1 MKSEIMNQSR
11 FSPSVV
17 VFGPQ
22 GYSLPADELDY
33 LHSWLQDHADEIQ
46 WVRDIE
52 QMPKIWERYVQHTP
66 ELASLDG
73 HFQIQCFV
81 EWVNGRRASP
91 QPATDDDGGKCMS
104 GVIAVPLLVILQL
117 SQYYRFLHLSEL
129 SHEQFFRSLCDEDD
143 SWGSVQGYCTGF
155 LVAAAI
161 ASSRTE
167 DELNRN
173 ATAAINLSI
182 GVGAYSDM
190 MNLKHDCSNQAN
202 LLTVLLARSGQ
213 EKELLSGFQQIY
225 ASVKSDALR
234 VSFMGP
240 AADIQKLHQVA
251 KDRGLSAAVLDVRGR
266 WHCPGNEQVTEDFYA
281 LCQEHQDMQLS
292 GSTNALRTRLRSNAD
307 GTLLAEST
315 SLTKEAIFSIM
326 VRQCNWGMVMD
337 GTIQDLKRRSR
348 GVRQHSIAVF
358 GTGDCVSRDS
368 IQGTELQLTKQEISK
383 LLLRSAETV
392 ASHKSLDYVPPPVI
406 CAIGL
411 ACRFPGA
418 EHVGEFWEVISEG
431 KSQCR
436 TVPTDR
442 IDFSKSSRL
451 PSGIAS
457 SRDDIQSRFFGNFL
471 SQIDEFD
478 HQFFKVAPKEA
489 IAMDPQQRL
498 LLETAYQ
505 AVQSAG
511 LGNPK
516 DIDGKNVGV
525 FIGIGNNDYM
535 EHNCS
540 NTATAFSLT
549 GTLRAFL
556 CGKISHCF
564 GWAGPSETID
574 TACSSS
580 GVAINRACRALA
592 SGECDYALVGGVNT
606 ISSPNTYID
615 LSVAGFLSPTGP
627 CKPFSV
633 DVDGYCRGEGVGLI
647 LLQRLDDAVRDG
659 NDVHVV
665 LPGYGVNQS
674 GREGAI
680 TAPNAKSQEALFRT
694 VLDGS
699 HVDINRIQ
707 YVEAHGTGTQ
717 LGDRVECQSIKQV
730 FYDRDSNQPLYLGSV
745 KANIGHTEPASG
757 AASLIKAILMIQNG
771 EIPPHINFS
780 VLNDKLGLDTA
791 QFDVTTSTKPLSP
804 GASILVNNYGAAGSN
819 AAFIVSSP
827 ENYLSDKTP
836 LRKLPMY
843 RAFYPVI
850 LSSHSHRALQ
860 AQMTS
865 LRRYLSAG
873 SPTITL
879 QRVAYT
885 LAKRLVRQRYS
896 WTTSVDSIAKLC
908 SDLSN
913 AAAASSEI
921 TDTSEVPL
929 QKIVLVFGGQ
939 NSKFVG
945 LVREI
950 YDHLPA
956 LRRHLDACDKLVSEL
971 LGQSIFPAIFQT
983 TPIEQI
989 ALLQCALFSMQYASA
1004 RMWIDTGARVDR
1016 LVGHSFGEITA
1027 FCVSGALSSRDALR
1041 FIIGRAALL
1050 ERIPGDHRGAMLSI
1064 QGTMVDYE
1072 ACQGKLPESLSDQV
1086 GIGCYNAP
1094 NQFVLSGSLEAIK
1107 AFEAEQST
1115 SHMKCKRLNVTHGFH
1130 SHVLDPL
1137 QPELIKL
1144 AESLSLRP
1152 AQIPLEL
1159 CTAEGLERP
1168 SLTDLA
1174 NNTRNPVYF
1183 INAIG
1188 RIEARLGPSCTWME
1202 MGLYSGMSSLVQ
1214 KSCQQLQLDQHR
1226 FVPGMDKKYAFSPT
1240 LADQV
1245 LQLWRSGHHLSWW
1258 SRGEGGEELKDLP
1271 LPPYAFDH
1279 TSHWLPLNLES
1290 RSSRSRMDNPDRRKP
1305 GLVKIIQ
1312 DGDERSSSDTFKFMV
1327 DCSSPIYQSMLQG
1340 HVVVQQPL
1348 TPASMYLE
1356 CIASGLNMIQQQ
1368 QETRPQPFALEF
1380 RDVEITASLGSR
1392 GIEQVTFTL
1401 DRTSN
1406 QSWDISFQS
1415 LSDNATAWT
1424 NHMRGSVK
1432 LVEGRAGGGEL
1443 SPEFDAYARLCKP
1456 RMEKMRHG
1464 SGTGTEVLRQ
1474 TKAYQLFSRV
1484 VKYSKQLQGISAI
1497 YTSDQEASADIT
1509 LGMSR
1514 ESTVIHPAAVDNF
1527 LQVAG
1532 LLINTHPSCDDKF
1545 VYLATQ
1551 LSKVGLIGQNGVS
1564 NNDSTSW
1571 KVYATIS
1578 TMTAHRAACDVF
1590 VFDAHSGMLM
1600 AYILNAQF
1608 TKLALTTLSR
1618 LLSGSASSQHKSHN
1632 ESYMSVPHPRQTAG
1646 NSGSASESEVESVFS
1661 DMNASSSATETP
1673 FSRVPIEDLVKIFE
1687 TYAAGELPS
1696 RVARDTAI
1704 DSFGVDSLSAIELCR
1719 DIADSTHVEL
1729 EMTELSQHETL
1740 GSLLDSINSRLQ
1752 PQTLPKPRKQ
1762 GHQACSKEPPLDLDI
1777 AYSPKPVPSN
1787 RIRIDDQNDT
1797 AAAGVIT
1804 LNPIAVTNS
1813 YKDRFSHHAR
1823 LHQFERYGEQVQS
1836 LQTDATVALIL
1847 EMLASLGIDLNQLA
1861 VSQPIPELDNNIIL
1875 PRHAQLMQRLW
1886 TILEEYGIIIRDDD
1900 RSSSLFYRSSKP
1912 IQLESAKS
1920 LLDRL
1925 IADFPQHAEEH
1936 QLLSIT
1942 GLKLAECLS
1951 GTADPI
1957 KLLFHDPVAV
1967 DLMGAVYRNA
1977 PMFATMT
1984 SMLLDV
1990 IDQLFASASSGSDSD
2005 SDPIRIL
2012 EIGAGLGG
2020 TTAGVLERLQTSR
2033 RKVQYT
2039 FTDISPT
2046 FVAKARKRF
2055 SHYDFLSFRVLD
2067 IEKEITDTSLLG
2079 HFDFIL
2085 ATNVIHATK
2094 DLSAAMAH
2102 IRSLLV
2108 ENGSAILSEIIHG
2121 PDWLDLVWG
2130 LLEGWWRFEDGR
2142 SYALQSV
2149 DDWARVFRDAG
2160 FGAFTSSG
2168 GHGKESQMQQLLVGS
2183 VQPSAGT
2190 IQTAALSESASVSC
2204 SISTVDIET
2213 VSYKHVDG
2221 LDLMVDIYWPKQNT
2235 SESTKSI
2242 ALMIHGGGHMM
2253 LSKKA
2258 IRPNQCKYLLEQGF
2272 VPMAINYRLCPET
2285 TLGET
2290 MQDVLESLRWARST
2304 LPNLAHRRGLQVDAS
2319 NIVAV
2324 GWSSGGHLAMSLG
2337 WTAIQ
2342 AQVAPPSAVLAFYP
2356 PTDYESGHWWNSI
2369 DDSTRNLEPTMSMDE
2384 IIGQLRKPRK
2394 PLQEYHV
2401 AARDMKHAEEGWVSL
2416 GDPRSELVLHSVRD
2430 GLTIPLLLRGLDGDP
2445 NSNALSSM
2453 PSKDELAAIS
2463 PLHHVRAGTYQ
2474 IPTYLIHGTGD
2485 KLVPVEMSV
2494 ALHEMSKQQGIDTG
2508 LTLVPETSHTFDMF
2522 LRPGDRR
2529 WNEYIQPG
2537 MDFLVRSV
2545 EKRSNNRS

>member
-1 MKSEIMNQSR
+1 
-11 FSPSVV
+11 
-17 VFGPQ
+17 
-22 GYSLPADELDY
+22 
-33 LHSWLQDHADEIQ
+33 
-46 WVRDIE
+46 
-52 QMPKIWERYVQHTP
+52 MPKIWERYVQRTP

-73 HFQIQCFV
+73 HFQIQRFV
-81 EWVNGRRASP
+81 EWVNGRCGSP
-91 QPATDDDGGKCMS
+91 QPATDGDGGKCMS

-117 SQYYRFLHLSEL
+117 SQYYHFLHLSEL
-129 SHEQFFRSLCDEDD
+129 SHEQFLRRLCDDD
-143 SWGSVQGYCTGF
+143 ETWGNVQGYCSGF

-167 DELNRN
+167 DELNAN

-182 GVGAYSDM
+182 GVGAYSDV
-190 MNLKHDCSNQAN
+190 MNLKHDRSNQAN
-202 LLTVLLARSGQ
+202 LLTVLLDRSGQ
-213 EKELLSGFQQIY
+213 EKELLSEFQQIY

-240 AADIQKLHQVA
+240 APDIQKLHQVA

-266 WHCPGNEQVTEDFYA
+266 WHCPGNEQITDDFYS
-281 LCQEHQDMQLS
+281 LCQEHQDMQLT

-307 GTLLAEST
+307 GTLLVEST

-326 VRQCNWGMVMD
+326 VRQCNWGMVID
-337 GTIQDLKRRSR
+337 GAIQDLYRRSR

-383 LLLRSAETV
+383 LFSRSVETV
-392 ASHKSLDYVPPPVI
+392 PSHNSLDYVRPPVI

-418 EHVGEFWEVISEG
+418 EHAGEFWDVISEG

-436 TVPTDR
+436 AVPTDR

-451 PSGIAS
+451 STGTAS
-457 SRDDIQSRFFGNFL
+457 REDTQSRFFGNFL
-471 SQIDEFD
+471 SQIDGFD

-516 DIDGKNVGV
+516 DIYGKNVGV

-556 CGKISHCF
+556 CGKISHYF
-564 GWAGPSETID
+564 GWTGPSETID

-659 NDVHVV
+659 NEVHAV

-694 VLDGS
+694 VLDRS
-699 HVDINRIQ
+699 RLDANQIQ

-717 LGDRVECQSIKQV
+717 LGDKVECQSIKQV
-730 FYDRDSNQPLYLGSV
+730 FHALNFNKPLYLGSV

-757 AASLIKAILMIQNG
+757 AASLIKAILMIQHR

-780 VLNDKLGLDTA
+780 VLNDKLGLDTTR
-791 QFDVTTSTKPLSP
+791 FDVTTSTKPLSP
-804 GASILVNNYGAAGSN
+804 GVSILVNNYGAAGSN

-827 ENYLSDKTP
+827 ENYLSNYDKTP
-836 LRKLPMY
+836 LRKVPMY
-843 RAFYPVI
+843 RAFYPVV

-865 LRRYLSAG
+865 LRQYLSTG

-896 WTTSVDSIAKLC
+896 WTASVDSIAKLC

-913 AAAASSEI
+913 AASGSSEI

-929 QKIVLVFGGQ
+929 QKLVLVFGGQ
-939 NSKFVG
+939 RSKFVG
-945 LVREI
+945 LVHEI

-983 TPIEQI
+983 TPIEQV

-1027 FCVSGALSSRDALR
+1027 FCVSGALSPRDALR
-1041 FIIGRAALL
+1041 FIIDRAALL
-1050 ERIPGDHRGAMLSI
+1050 ERIQGDHRGAMLSI
-1064 QGTMVDYE
+1064 QGAMVDYE
-1072 ACQGKLPESLSDQV
+1072 ACQEKLPEPLIDQV
-1086 GIGCYNAP
+1086 GIACYNAP
-1094 NQFVLSGSLEAIK
+1094 NQFVISGSLEAINT
-1107 AFEAEQST
+1107 FEAEQS
-1115 SHMKCKRLNVTHGFH
+1115 SSRMKCKRLDVTHGFH
-1130 SHVLDPL
+1130 SPVLDPL
-1137 QPELIKL
+1137 RPDLIKL

-1159 CTAEGLERP
+1159 CTAEGLEKP

-1183 INAIG
+1183 TNAIG
-1188 RIEARLGPSCTWME
+1188 RIESRLGPSCTWME
-1202 MGLYSGMSSLVQ
+1202 MGLYSGMTSLVQ
-1214 KSCQQLQLDQHR
+1214 KSCQQLHLNQHR
-1226 FVPGMDKKYAFSPT
+1226 FIPGMDKKYAFSPT
-1240 LADQV
+1240 IANQV
-1245 LQLWRSGHHLSWW
+1245 LQLWRSGQHLSWW
-1258 SRGEGGEELKDLP
+1258 SHEEGGEELKDLP

-1279 TSHWLPLNLES
+1279 TRHWMPLNLEP
-1290 RSSRSRMDNPDRRKP
+1290 RSSGSRMDNVERRKP
-1305 GLVKIIQ
+1305 ALVTIIQ
-1312 DGDERSSSDTFKFMV
+1312 DGDERSSNDTFKFMV
-1327 DCSSPIYQSMLQG
+1327 DCSSPIYQSMLHG

-1368 QETRPQPFALEF
+1368 QETRSLPFALEF

-1392 GIEQVTFTL
+1392 GIRQVTFTL
-1401 DRTSN
+1401 NRTYN
-1406 QSWDISFQS
+1406 QSWDISFHS
-1415 LSDNATAWT
+1415 LSDNATNWT
-1424 NHMRGSVK
+1424 DHMRGSVK
-1432 LVEGRAGGGEL
+1432 LVKGGVGGREGGEL
-1443 SPEFDAYARLCKP
+1443 GSEFDGYARLCKL
-1456 RMEKMRHG
+1456 RMEEMQHG

-1484 VKYSKQLQGISAI
+1484 VNYSKHLQGISTI
-1497 YTSDQEASADIT
+1497 YTSDQEACADIA
-1509 LGMSR
+1509 LEMSPD
-1514 ESTVIHPAAVDNF
+1514 STVIHPAAVDNF

-1532 LLINTHPSCDDKF
+1532 LLINTHPSCDDDF

-1551 LSKVGLIGQNGVS
+1551 LSKLGVIGQKGGSS
-1564 NNDSTSW
+1564 NNSTSW

-1578 TMTAHRAACDVF
+1578 TMTSHRAACDVF
-1590 VFDAHSGMLM
+1590 VFDAHSGMLT
-1600 AYILNAQF
+1600 AYIFNAQF

-1618 LLSGSASSQHKSHN
+1618 LLSGSASSLHKPHN
-1632 ESYMSVPHPRQTAG
+1632 ESYMSVPHLRQTAET
-1646 NSGSASESEVESVFS
+1646 SGSGSDSEVESVFS
-1661 DMNASSSATETP
+1661 DMKSSSSAEDTP
-1673 FSRVPIEDLVKIFE
+1673 SNVVSIEDLAKIFE

-1719 DIADSTHVEL
+1719 DIADLTHVEL
-1729 EMTELSQHETL
+1729 EMTEFSQHETL
-1740 GSLLDSINSRLQ
+1740 GSLLDSVNARLQ
-1752 PQTLPKPRKQ
+1752 PRTLPKSRKN
-1762 GHQACSKEPPLDLDI
+1762 LDT
-1777 AYSPKPVPSN
+1777 AYSPNPVPRN
-1787 RIRIDDQNDT
+1787 GIRIVDQNDT
-1797 AAAGVIT
+1797 AAAGVKT
-1804 LNPIAVTNS
+1804 HNPIAVTNS
-1813 YKDRFSHHAR
+1813 YKDRFSYYAR

-1836 LQTDATVALIL
+1836 FQTDATVALIL
-1847 EMLASLGIDLNQLA
+1847 EMLVSLGIDLDQLA
-1861 VSQPIPELDNNIIL
+1861 VSQPIPELDNTIL

-1886 TILEEYGIIIRDDD
+1886 TILEGYGLITRDDD
-1900 RSSSLFYRSSKP
+1900 KSSSLFYRSSKP

-1936 QLLSIT
+1936 RLLSIT

-1990 IDQLFASASSGSDSD
+1990 IDQLFASASGGSDSD
-2005 SDPIRIL
+2005 SNPIRIL

-2055 SHYDFLSFRVLD
+2055 THYHFLSFQVLD
-2067 IEKEITDTSLLG
+2067 IEKEITDASLRG
-2079 HFDFIL
+2079 HFDLIL

-2094 DLSAAMAH
+2094 DLPTAMAH
-2102 IRSLLV
+2102 IRSLLS

-2160 FGAFTSSG
+2160 FGAFASSG
-2168 GHGKESQMQQLLVGS
+2168 GNCKESQMQQLLVGS
-2183 VQPSAGT
+2183 VQPSAGASK
-2190 IQTAALSESASVSC
+2190 TAALSASASVSR
-2204 SISTVDIET
+2204 SISTADIEP

-2235 SESTKSI
+2235 SENNKPIGECRDYCKYPFCDAMSHELIHSFNSTL

-2258 IRPNQCKYLLEQGF
+2258 IRPYQCKYLLEQGF
-2272 VPMAINYRLCPET
+2272 VPIAINYRLCPET

-2290 MQDVLESLRWARST
+2290 IQDVLDCLQWARST

-2342 AQVAPPSAVLAFYP
+2342 AHVAPPSAVLAFYP
-2356 PTDYESGHWWNSI
+2356 PTDYESGHWWNPI

-2401 AARDMKHAEEGWVSL
+2401 AAQDMEHAEEGWVSL

-2430 GLTIPLLLRGLDGDP
+2430 GLTIPLLLHGLGGDP
-2445 NSNALSSM
+2445 GNSNVLSSM

-2463 PLHHVRAGTYQ
+2463 PLHYVRTGTYQ

-2494 ALHEMSKQQGIDTG
+2494 ALHEALKQQGIDTG
-2508 LTLVPETSHTFDMF
+2508 LTQVPETSHTFDMF

-2529 WNEYIQPG
+2529 WNEYVQPG
-2537 MDFLVRSV
+2537 MDFLVRCL
-2545 EKRSNNRS
+2545 EKRHDNRS